1 MNWSRRLRM
10 PIKEYSKKA
19 GLSPGSLVHVGE
31 RKVEDVKITIMDFDE
46 AEFRELHANDLEAC
60 GQFMQTDSITWINI
74 SGIHDI
80 DMIQKLGTCFNLHPL
95 VLEDVLNTEQRP
107 KMDDFDDYIFLVLKM
122 VYPDV
127 AHQGVQYE
135 QISFIIGPT
144 YVISLQ
150 EVEED
155 IFDSVRERIRQGKGR
170 IRKQGSDYLAYAMVD
185 MVVDQYFK
193 ILEDLGEQ
201 IETLQDAVIENPE
214 PTSLGIIQNLKKEI
228 LFLRKSIWP
237 LREIIH
243 ALTREDS
250 ELIRKETVI
259 FLRDV
264 YDHTI
269 QIIDTLETFRDML
282 SGTLDIYLSNV
293 SNRMNEVMKVL
304 TIMATIFIP
313 MTFIA
318 GIYGMNF
325 KYMPELEW
333 AWSYPILWLV
343 LISMFLVMVLWFK
356 RKKWF

>member
-1 MNWSRRLRM
+1 MKL
-10 PIKEYSKKA
+10 KESKKA
-19 GLSPGSLVHVGE
+19 GLAPGSLVHVGE
-31 RKVEDVKITIMDFDE
+31 RKVEEVKISVMKYNET
-46 AEFRELHANDLEAC
+46 DLSEMKPDGIDAC
-60 GQFMQTDSITWINI
+60 GQLTKKDSVTWINI
-74 SGIHDI
+74 SGIHDVT
-80 DMIQKLGTCFNLHPL
+80 MIEKLGTCFNLHPL
-95 VLEDVLNTEQRP
+95 VLEDVLNTGQRP
-107 KMDDFDDYIFLVLKM
+107 KMDVFDDYIFVVLKM

-127 AHQGVQYE
+127 SHEGIQYE
-135 QISFIIGPT
+135 QVSLIIGSN

-155 IFDSVRERIRQGKGR
+155 IFDPVRERIRQGKGR
-170 IRKQGSDYLAYAMVD
+170 IRRQGSDYLAYSLTD
-185 MVVDQYFK
+185 MVVDQYFR

-201 IETLQDAVIENPE
+201 IETLQDAVIEDPD
-214 PTSLGIIQNLKKEI
+214 PSSPGIIQNLKREI
-228 LFLRKSIWP
+228 LFLRKSVWP
-237 LREIIH
+237 LREIIN
-243 ALTREDS
+243 ALTRGESD
-250 ELIRKETVI
+250 LIRSETVL

-269 QIIDTLETFRDML
+269 QIIDTIETFRDML

-313 MTFIA
+313 MTFVA

-333 AWSYPILWLV
+333 PWSYPAVWLV
-343 LISMFLVMVLWFK
+343 LVVMFVSMVIWFK

>member
-1 MNWSRRLRM
+1 MIFKKS
-10 PIKEYSKKA
+10 SAKA
-19 GLSPGSLVHVGE
+19 GLSPGTLLHVGE
-31 RKVEDVKITIMDFDE
+31 RKVEDIKITVMDYNETD
-46 AEFRELHANDLEAC
+46 FREINVDDIEAC
-60 GQFMQTDSITWINI
+60 GHYTETDSITWINI
-74 SGIHDI
+74 SGIHDVQI
-80 DMIQKLGTCFNLHPL
+80 IQQLGTCFKLHPL

-107 KMDDFDDYIFLVLKM
+107 KMDDFDDYLFLVLKM

-127 AHQGVQYE
+127 AHQGIQYE
-135 QISFIIGPT
+135 QISFIIGPS

-155 IFDSVRERIRQGKGR
+155 VFDSVRERIRHGKGR
-170 IRKQGSDYLAYAMVD
+170 IRRQGSDYLAYTLMD

-201 IETLQDAVIENPE
+201 IETLQDAVIEDPE
-214 PTSLGIIQNLKKEI
+214 PSSLAVIQNLKKEI

-237 LREIIH
+237 LREIIN
-243 ALTREDS
+243 ALTRGES
-250 ELIRKETVI
+250 ELIRDETVI
-259 FLRDV
+259 YLRDV

-269 QIIDTLETFRDML
+269 QIIDNIETFRDML

-313 MTFIA
+313 MTFVA

-333 AWSYPILWLV
+333 PWSYPILWLL
-343 LISMFLVMVLWFK
+343 LITIFSVMVLWFK

>member
-1 MNWSRRLRM
+1 M
-10 PIKEYSKKA
+10 
-19 GLSPGSLVHVGE
+19 
-31 RKVEDVKITIMDFDE
+31 DV
-46 AEFRELHANDLEAC
+46 
-60 GQFMQTDSITWINI
+60 
-74 SGIHDI
+74 
-80 DMIQKLGTCFNLHPL
+80 
-95 VLEDVLNTEQRP
+95 
-107 KMDDFDDYIFLVLKM
+107 FDDYIFVVLKM

-127 AHQGVQYE
+127 SHEGIQYE
-135 QISFIIGPT
+135 QVSLIIGSN

-155 IFDSVRERIRQGKGR
+155 IFDPVRERIRQGKGR
-170 IRKQGSDYLAYAMVD
+170 IRRQGSDYLAYSLTD
-185 MVVDQYFK
+185 MVVDQYFR

-201 IETLQDAVIENPE
+201 IETLQDAVIEDPD
-214 PTSLGIIQNLKKEI
+214 PSSPGIIQNLKREI
-228 LFLRKSIWP
+228 LFLRKSVWP
-237 LREIIH
+237 LREIIN
-243 ALTREDS
+243 ALTRGESD
-250 ELIRKETVI
+250 LIRSETVL

-269 QIIDTLETFRDML
+269 QIIDTIETFRDML

-313 MTFIA
+313 MTFVA

-333 AWSYPILWLV
+333 PWSYPAVWLV
-343 LISMFLVMVLWFK
+343 LVVMFVSMVIWFK

>member
-1 MNWSRRLRM
+1 MVSRKSSR
-10 PIKEYSKKA
+10 KT
-19 GLSPGSLVHVGE
+19 GLAPGTLVHVGE
-31 RKVEDVKITIMDFDE
+31 RKVDDIKISVMDYDE
-46 AEFRELHANDLEAC
+46 THFREMNVDSIEAC
-60 GQFMQTDSITWINI
+60 RQFMKTESITWINI

-80 DMIQKLGTCFNLHPL
+80 DLIKELGTCFNLHSL

-107 KMDDFDDYIFLVLKM
+107 KMDDFDDYLFLVLKM
-122 VYPDV
+122 VYPDT
-127 AHQGVQYE
+127 ARHAVQYE
-135 QISFIIGPT
+135 QISLIVGPT

-150 EVEED
+150 EVEKD
-155 IFDSVRERIRQGKGR
+155 VFDFVRERIRHGQGR
-170 IRKQGSDYLAYAMVD
+170 IRRKGSDYLAYTLID
-185 MVVDQYFK
+185 MVVDHYFK

-201 IETLQDAVIENPE
+201 IETLQDEVIENPE
-214 PTSLGIIQNLKKEI
+214 PSSLAVIQNLKKEN

-237 LREIIH
+237 VREIVN
-243 ALTREDS
+243 ALTRGES
-250 ELIRKETVI
+250 ELIHEDTVI

-269 QIIDTLETFRDML
+269 QIIDTIETYRDMI

-304 TIMATIFIP
+304 TIIATIFIP

-333 AWSYPILWLV
+333 LWSYPVLWLV
-343 LISMFLVMVLWFK
+343 FVAMFLIMVVWFK
-356 RKKWF
+356 RKRWF

>member
-1 MNWSRRLRM
+1 MISRKSSR
-10 PIKEYSKKA
+10 KA
-19 GLSPGSLVHVGE
+19 GLAPGTLVHVGE
-31 RKVEDVKITIMDFDE
+31 RKVDDIKISIMDYDE
-46 AEFRELHANDLEAC
+46 AHFREMNVDSIETC
-60 GQFMQTDSITWINI
+60 RQFMKTESSSWINI
-74 SGIHDI
+74 SGIHDVDLI
-80 DMIQKLGTCFNLHPL
+80 KELGTCFNLHSL

-107 KMDDFDDYIFLVLKM
+107 KMDDFDDYLFLVLKM
-122 VYPDV
+122 VYPDTE
-127 AHQGVQYE
+127 HQGIQYE
-135 QISFIIGPT
+135 QISLIVGPT

-150 EVEED
+150 EVEKD
-155 IFDSVRERIRQGKGR
+155 VFDFVRERIRHGQGR
-170 IRKQGSDYLAYAMVD
+170 IRRKGSDYLAYTLID
-185 MVVDQYFK
+185 MVVDHYFK

-201 IETLQDAVIENPE
+201 IEILQDAVIEDPE
-214 PTSLGIIQNLKKEI
+214 PSSLAVIQNLKREN

-237 LREIIH
+237 VREIINS
-243 ALTREDS
+243 LTRGESALIHED
-250 ELIRKETVI
+250 TVI

-269 QIIDTLETFRDML
+269 QIIDTIETYRDMI

-304 TIMATIFIP
+304 TIIATIFIP

-333 AWSYPILWLV
+333 TWSYPILWLV
-343 LISMFLVMVLWFK
+343 FIAMFLLMTVWFK

>member
-1 MNWSRRLRM
+1 MIFKKS
-10 PIKEYSKKA
+10 SKKA
-19 GLSPGSLVHVGE
+19 GLSPGTLIHVGE
-31 RKVEDVKITIMDFDE
+31 RKVEDIKISILEYDE
-46 AEFRELHANDLEAC
+46 TDFREINVDDIEVC
-60 GQFMQTDSITWINI
+60 GHFTETDSITWINI

-80 DMIQKLGTCFNLHPL
+80 DMIQKLGTCFKLHPL

-107 KMDDFDDYIFLVLKM
+107 KMDDFDDYLFLVLKM

-127 AHQGVQYE
+127 AHQGIQYE

-155 IFDSVRERIRQGKGR
+155 VFDSVRERIRHGKGR
-170 IRKQGSDYLAYAMVD
+170 IRRQGSDYLAYALMD

-201 IETLQDAVIENPE
+201 IETLQDAVIEDPE
-214 PTSLGIIQNLKKEI
+214 PSSLAVIQNLKKEI

-237 LREIIH
+237 LREIIN
-243 ALTREDS
+243 ALTRGES
-250 ELIRKETVI
+250 ELIRDETVI
-259 FLRDV
+259 YLRDV

-269 QIIDTLETFRDML
+269 QIIDNIETFRDML

-313 MTFIA
+313 MTFVA

-333 AWSYPILWLV
+333 VWSYPVLWLV
-343 LISMFLVMVLWFK
+343 LISMFLVMMFWFK